1 MSEGSGCVGSVEQGG
16 SLKLIPLDDPVYAA
30 PTQVTAVLLD
40 PKLGRL
46 PFLEMLPADF
56 ERLLARILVEVEG
69 LRDVRLFGTHGQKD
83 DGLDVVGRAA
93 DGTWHGWQGKRY
105 RTYGPAD
112 LQTTVEDHTLRG
124 SGEFPVEGL
133 VVCVPCDV
141 TRQVTVK
148 LRKLSG
154 SFPDL
159 SIALL
164 GPDDLGD
171 RLRNRP
177 DIVTQF
183 FGQQTAERFC
193 LPVPAPPVIAAP
205 GLDRADLADAAR
217 RSPAEALGVGG
228 LLADAARFAQAN
240 DHRAAVGKFAEA
252 EALLVRSGFDGHAAS
267 VARRRADALIKAGDL
282 DEAASLLSDAFWQR
296 ADAGDADGVRSLS
309 HRLGEALRSAA
320 AEHPAVDTAVHST
333 ARRLFNV
340 MDCAQNLLTHPFPKS
355 AAPAPLRQNPDGLES
370 SLARLAVLASETS
383 ALVDRERGWITED
396 AERLMQLA
404 DAMTDADDLLAVRLR
419 LIVADATGQWTDL
432 VDAAYRRRH
441 RRILC
446 ALILARYA
454 RHLAITEGSP
464 DAAELWKEAVEQACL
479 DGHNADAG
487 EWVHARRLLHQRTV
501 PMAMHGIDD
510 LDLAKAL
517 LARPGRSRLLA
528 AGDLLTKGVGA
539 LHDKNLRAAALALRQ
554 QVRLSAA
561 SGRWFDE
568 HIARR
573 RLAEVLLEA
582 EEFDRA
588 ADHAVAI
595 GETKIAKNVAIA
607 ASEYFVDVTHRLG
620 SAPYWEKATVFRL
633 LGEQADLLP
642 DALVNEVADAALA
655 ATSED
660 VSETRFPAGNPSP
673 RLAAHDLLA
682 ALAGRLDLPRAARHL
697 SALAPVAPRPKGTY
711 YLTDLAQATFLAE
724 VATIHPEL
732 RDRALDQIL
741 AMLTGDL
748 GNTKALRRASEL
760 LHRYGQGRI
769 EQLSVLAGD
778 GSWTAADALTYLADT
793 ASDGRPPS
801 EERVTQARQALAR
814 LTASRAY
821 TPGRIDFGIGE
832 AVGRDAAQIRV
843 LPELDRIMAIQALID
858 RGKGPEASFDRADCI
873 DAAASIAT
881 SLTQDAPCGGLC
893 ETALEA
899 ADHDSGPNAAD
910 LAMGGMNHQLSG
922 FRLNLASTEIRA
934 HWLLLAACVARSAEH
949 AEQVRERIL
958 LALPAPADDAS
969 YRLAQ
974 ALQLLPQK
982 VVAPHTLLLA
992 THPHWAVRSLSAILW
1007 ARHAEVP
1014 VQLGSS
1020 LVRDPD
1026 VRVRRTLATEV
1037 AERTDLR
1044 SSAVATL
1051 LATDPRYSVRRL
1063 LVRSI
1068 ADESSG

>member
-1 MSEGSGCVGSVEQGG
+1 MSEGSGGVGSVGQGG
-16 SLKLIPLDDPVYAA
+16 GLRSIPLDDPLYAA
-30 PTQVTAVLLD
+30 PAQVTAVPLD
-40 PKLGRL
+40 PKLERL

-56 ERLLARILVEVEG
+56 ERLLARMLVEVEG

-112 LQTTVEDHTLRG
+112 LQTAVEDHTVRG
-124 SGEFPVEGL
+124 SGEFPVEEL
-133 VVCVPCDV
+133 VVCVPCDI

-148 LRKLSG
+148 LR
-154 SFPDL
+154 DL
-159 SIALL
+159 NGFYPNLNIVLL
-164 GPDDLGD
+164 GPDELGD

-193 LPVPAPPVIAAP
+193 LPVPAPLVIAAP

-217 RSPAEALGVGG
+217 RSPAEALGVDD

-240 DHRAAVGKFAEA
+240 DHRAAVGKLAEA
-252 EALLVRSGFDGHAAS
+252 EVLLARSGFDGHAAS
-267 VARRRADALIKAGDL
+267 VARRRADALINAGDL

-296 ADAGDADGVRSLS
+296 ADAGDTDGVRSIS
-309 HRLGEALRSAA
+309 HRLGEALRSVA
-320 AEHPAVDTAVHST
+320 AEHPGADTPGHGT
-333 ARRLFNV
+333 ALQLFTV
-340 MDCAQNLLTHPFPKS
+340 MDCAQNLLAHPFPEPKL
-355 AAPAPLRQNPDGLES
+355 PAPLQQAPDGLET
-370 SLARLAVLASETS
+370 SLARLAVLAGETS
-383 ALVDRERGWITED
+383 ALVDRETVWITEH

-404 DAMTDADDLLAVRLR
+404 DAVTDTDDLLAVRLR
-419 LIVADATGQWTDL
+419 LTVADATGQWTDL

-464 DAAELWKEAVEQACL
+464 GAAEFWKEAVEQACL

-487 EWVHARRLLHQRTV
+487 EWVHAQRLLHQRTV
-501 PMAMHGIDD
+501 AMTLPAIDD

-517 LARPGRSRLLA
+517 LARPGRSKLLG
-528 AGDLLTKGVGA
+528 AGDLLTKGIGA
-539 LHDKNLRAAALALRQ
+539 LHDKNLRTAALALRQ

-573 RLAEVLLEA
+573 RLAEALLEA
-582 EEFDRA
+582 GEYDRA
-588 ADHAVAI
+588 ADHAVTV
-595 GETKIAKNVAIA
+595 GETKIAKNVAKA
-607 ASEYFVDVTHRLG
+607 AAEHFADVTHRLG
-620 SAPYWEKATVFRL
+620 SEPYWEKATVFRL

-642 DALVNEVADAALA
+642 DALVNEVADAALVV
-655 ATSED
+655 ATAED
-660 VSETRFPAGNPSP
+660 VSATRFPAGNPSP
-673 RLAAHDLLA
+673 HLAAHDLLA
-682 ALAGRLDLPRAARHL
+682 ALAGRLDLPRAAQLL
-697 SALAPVAPRPKGTY
+697 SALEPLAPRPKGTY
-711 YLTDLAQATFLAE
+711 HLTDHAQAAFLAE
-724 VATIHPEL
+724 VATTHPDL
-732 RDRALDQIL
+732 RDKALDQIL
-741 AMLTGDL
+741 AMLAGNLGD
-748 GNTKALRRASEL
+748 TKALRRASEL
-760 LHRYGQGRI
+760 LHQYGHGRI
-769 EQLSVLAGD
+769 EQLSVLAAD
-778 GSWTAADALTYLADT
+778 GSWVAAEALAYLTDAT
-793 ASDGRPPS
+793 SEGHPPS
-801 EERVTQARQALAR
+801 DQKIAQARQALAR
-814 LTASRAY
+814 LTAPRAH
-821 TPGRIDFGIGE
+821 TPGRIDLGIGE

-843 LPELDRIMAIQALID
+843 LPEPDRIMAIRALID
-858 RGKGPEASFDRADCI
+858 RGRGPEAALDRADCI

-881 SLTQDAPCGGLC
+881 SLTQGAASDGLC

-922 FRLNLASTEIRA
+922 FRINLASTDIRA
-934 HWLLLAACVARSAEH
+934 HWILLAAVVARSTEH

-958 LALPAPADDAS
+958 LALPAPADDGG

-974 ALQLLPQK
+974 ALQFLPRE

-992 THPHWAVRSLSAILW
+992 AHPHWAVRSLSAILW
-1007 ARHAEVP
+1007 AGHAEAP
-1014 VQLGSS
+1014 VQLGS
-1020 LVRDPD
+1020 LLARDPD
-1026 VRVRRTLATEV
+1026 VRVRRTLATEMKK
-1037 AERTDLR
+1037 RTDHR

-1051 LATDPRYSVRRL
+1051 LAADPRHSVRRL
-1063 LVRSI
+1063 LHG
-1068 ADESSG
+1068 DTSSYR